1 MRWSALQNS
10 IKTPI
15 PAHLWHFK
23 VGENCDAL
31 KTAQFIR
38 LAPPPRLLWGM
49 LAQNIASLGSFNECF
64 GGLPLATTN
73 HGKLNEYRQIFSGQM
88 LNTVHLEIA
97 MPPLD
102 EHERKRWDN
111 LMANGKYQQVAEEFS
126 AKKAELAYNRNGGNP
141 VVVEQSL
148 LFIPHL
154 GGWPGPDIVD
164 LDSDKARQYL
174 SGAAHEDRGAGEPG
188 KVVVFTTL
196 AVYTLESVV
205 QFRHGE
211 LEGVITEKPQ
221 GSSGFSWD
229 RIVRPVID
237 SVPSSRTFAEM
248 HINEKCACSM
258 RYLAVLALS
267 ERPFRLAIAG

>member
-1 MRWSALQNS
+1 
-10 IKTPI
+10 
-15 PAHLWHFK
+15 
-23 VGENCDAL
+23 
-31 KTAQFIR
+31 
-38 LAPPPRLLWGM
+38 M

-73 HGKLNEYRQIFSGQM
+73 QDKLNEYRQIFAGQR
-88 LNTVHLEIA
+88 LNTLPLEIA
-97 MPPLD
+97 IPPLD
-102 EHERKRWDN
+102 ENERGRWN
-111 LMANGKYQQVAEEFS
+111 AFMANGQYQQVAEELS
-126 AKKAELAYNRNGGNP
+126 AKKAELAYHHSGGKP

-164 LDSDKARQYL
+164 LDSEEARQYL
-174 SGAAHEDRGAGEPG
+174 SRAAHDGRGAGEPG

-196 AVYTLESVV
+196 AVYTPQSGV

-211 LEGVITEKPQ
+211 LEGVITERPQ

-229 RIVRPVID
+229 RIVKPVID
-237 SVPSSRTFAEM
+237 GVPSSRTFAEM

-258 RYLAVLALS
+258 RYLAVVVLS
-267 ERPFRLAIAG
+267 GEPFRLAVVG